1 MEHDQIKIGIS
12 GSNGFVGTNLREY
25 LTTQNIPVIS
35 LSRKK
40 HKNFINEKN
49 IIFQDI
55 DDIKK
60 IQCNVLVHLIGT
72 GNQTKDLDYELVNV
86 KQTEKIIKLCKRS
99 KIKKIIY
106 ISGLG
111 VSNHTTLGYFLSKL
125 KAEKLIIDSG
135 MDYTILR
142 ASYIVGKADP
152 LTQNLSRQI
161 KHGVIII
168 PGTGLYKLQ
177 PIAIE
182 DVCKVILNSSVNKKL
197 SNQIIDL
204 VGPKKINFQNYIKK
218 FIKGKPVKIKK
229 IPLEIAYFT
238 ALNNPKKIPYGLDDL
253 NVMIGDFTSSHKK
266 LERLSGIKLEIP
278 LL

>member
-204 VGPKKINFQNYIKK
+204 VGPKKISFQNYIKK

-229 IPLEIAYFT
+229 IPLELAYFI

-266 LERLSGIKLEIP
+266 LEKLTGIKLDIP
-278 LL
+278 NL